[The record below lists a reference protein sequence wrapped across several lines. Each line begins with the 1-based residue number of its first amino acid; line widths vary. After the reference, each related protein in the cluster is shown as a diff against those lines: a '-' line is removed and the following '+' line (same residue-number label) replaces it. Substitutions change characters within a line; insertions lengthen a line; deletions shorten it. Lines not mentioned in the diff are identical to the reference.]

1 MKFINYSSIQKII
14 AYCLVFSLLFPLL
27 ASALAVPAYASDGLL
42 ANNGFLDLIKGL
54 LSLFLFTSFFED
66 DDTPDSSYQPATK
79 EEPPSEEE
87 TESSGEDGDNTSY
100 QRLQITEE
108 KRKLLAKAVYSE
120 ARGEPF
126 EGQVAV
132 AAVIIN
138 RVLDS
143 HFPNGIREVIF
154 QKTDGSYAFSAVLD
168 GQIHLS
174 PNQTAYEAV
183 DYALNGWDPS
193 QEALYYYNPITATAS
208 WIFENTEPIK
218 EIGNHVFA
226 KLKR

>member
-1 MKFINYSSIQKII
+1 MKFTNYSLTQKII
-14 AYCLVFSLLFPLL
+14 TYCLVFSILFPLL
-27 ASALAVPAYASDGLL
+27 ASILAVPAYASDGLL

-54 LSLFLFTSFFED
+54 LSLFLFTSFFEED
-66 DDTPDSSYQPATK
+66 DSSDSPYQPATK
-79 EEPPSEEE
+79 EDPPSEKE
-87 TESSGEDGDNTSY
+87 TESTEKNGDNTSY
-100 QRLQITEE
+100 QRLQVTETE
-108 KRKLLAKAVYSE
+108 RKLLAKAVYSE

-132 AAVIIN
+132 AAVVIN

-143 HFPNGIREVIF
+143 HFPNTVREVIF

-168 GQIHLS
+168 GQIYLS

-193 QEALYYYNPITATAS
+193 EEALYYYNPITATAS